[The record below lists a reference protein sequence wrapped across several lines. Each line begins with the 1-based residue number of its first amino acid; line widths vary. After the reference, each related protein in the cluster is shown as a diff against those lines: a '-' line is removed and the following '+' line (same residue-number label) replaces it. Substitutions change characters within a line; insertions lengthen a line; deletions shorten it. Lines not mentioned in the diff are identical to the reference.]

1 MSRMVIFQQL
11 LIIYIFNIFD
21 FFSKCES
28 GCLNCIEKPCEVCN
42 LSEWSEWKN
51 ISSNCKI
58 NSKRFRN
65 YFGRNC
71 SNKKI
76 EEQIKTYHNNCTCFY
91 NNTNYQVYIFTF
103 IYLKYSLDTWT
114 NYIIKL
120 INTRSRAI
128 K

>member
-1 MSRMVIFQQL
+1 MHLVKKYKKNVKNGNLSPVTN
-11 LIIYIFNIFD
+11 YIFLKSIYIFD

-103 IYLKYSLDTWT
+103 IYLKYSLDT
-114 NYIIKL
+114 
-120 INTRSRAI
+120 
-128 K
+128 